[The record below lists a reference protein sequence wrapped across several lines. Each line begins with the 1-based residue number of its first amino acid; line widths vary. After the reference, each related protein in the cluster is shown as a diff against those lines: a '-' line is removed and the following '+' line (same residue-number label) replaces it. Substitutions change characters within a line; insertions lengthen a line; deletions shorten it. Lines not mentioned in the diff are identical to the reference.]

1 MAQTSVIGILRILLQ
16 ANTAQFDTDMRK
28 ASDAVKRTAKDM
40 RQVGQ
45 SLTDVGSTLTKA
57 FTVPIAGIAAASA
70 KLAIDFESSFAGV
83 RKTLDA
89 TEPELQ
95 AIAAAF
101 RELAKTIP
109 INVNELNKLGEA
121 AGALGIPKED
131 VVDFARV
138 MALLGETTNLTSEQ
152 AAESIA
158 KIQNSFG
165 AAGKDTDRFAAT
177 LVALGNDGAST
188 ESQIVEMAARIAGA
202 GNAIG
207 ITQGEVLAFASA
219 LSSVGIEAE
228 MGGSA
233 ISRVFVDIASAVSQ
247 GGKDLEGF
255 AKAAGMSVES
265 FSTLFREDAA
275 QAVNAFIVGLGNIKK
290 SGGDLIGTLNEMGI
304 TEIRLRDT
312 LLRTAGAGDLL
323 TNALTLQKKAWAENT
338 ALTDEARK
346 RFETTAA
353 RAELLWNKLKDV
365 GITLGNALKPAID
378 ATITA
383 IDKLLPILDSGVKLF
398 AMLPKEMQLAA
409 LGTAAIVAA
418 MGPLLVI
425 IGQVALGLS
434 SLTAAFT
441 ANGVAMRAIGPASAI
456 ATTGIGAVR
465 TAALALLTPLNG
477 IVLAAGAAALALTH
491 FIEKRAQAQL
501 DAATTA
507 AQEDTIR
514 VAIERGAN
522 ALINYTEAIQFNDE
536 WNRKRLA
543 GLKAAADETKR
554 TTTATQSLS
563 DKLDA
568 QNAKL
573 SAADKEIAQ
582 LSATTKAK
590 LSEAIKSGA
599 FSMKELSEATGLSEL
614 ALQRFETS
622 MKRAGKA
629 TKDSTRDFDESVRAH
644 ADYLKILDQVITA
657 EARRAAAE
665 GTARR
670 IDPLKE
676 SAEDAANRIAMFKI
690 LQSGIPV
697 IDGVITGIQGI
708 GKYVDIVVP
717 KIITL
722 GDTLK
727 ANLRSVIEG
736 IPEIFKNAFTGGG
749 GLLGAL
755 KAIGVQ
761 IADALTKPLIAKL
774 GGALANLILGGK
786 GGTGGLA
793 GSLLGGVAGPALG
806 GLLGAGAGAGAAS
819 AAAAAAVANAS
830 AAVTGG
836 VGLSAGTAAAGLG
849 STIAIGAA
857 TAGIGAA
864 AVGVALLVRK
874 LMSSAGRDAVEAFAD
889 SFGGFDALR
898 EKLGVLG
905 EEGERLWVN
914 LTQKVGRGNKEQA
927 ASAIAAIE
935 EALAKHQEDAQRLTE
950 EHAAAVA
957 AVQEKYSDT
966 LNAIDQERKTLMD
979 RVAAEMPEEVMGIQ
993 ETLDRA
999 RIDQLDKDKAA
1010 IEEKQRLEL
1019 EALDEALARAE
1030 GNAQK
1035 FLDSIR
1041 DIFAEGVD
1049 LPIREKRIPDGTSS
1063 INPDDLFIDTVG
1075 DWERGHN
1082 FAPPPEFARGS
1093 GGFRDF
1099 GAGTLAMLHGVE
1111 AVVRPGD
1118 VQAATRPI
1126 ILMVND
1132 RELARAVVPVFP
1144 GEASRLGVRVR
1155 S

>member
-441 ANGVAMRAIGPASAI
+441 ANGVAMRALGPASAI

-514 VAIERGAN
+514 IAIERGAS

-599 FSMKELSEATGLSEL
+599 FSMKELSEETGLSEL

-629 TKDSTRDFDESVRAH
+629 TKDSTRDFEDSVRAH
-644 ADYLKILDQVITA
+644 ADYLKIIDQVITA

-676 SAEDAANRIAMFKI
+676 SAEDAANRIAMFKV
-690 LQSGIPV
+690 LSEGIPV
-697 IDGVITGIQGI
+697 VDGIANIF
-708 GKYVDIVVP
+708 D
-717 KIITL
+717 TL
-722 GDTLK
+722 GKKVEFVIPKVVTLGETITS
-727 ANLRSVIEG
+727 NLRGAIQS
-736 IPEIFKNAFTGGG
+736 IPQTIQQAFTGGG
-749 GLLGAL
+749 GFLGAL

-761 IADALTKPLIAKL
+761 LADAISRPLLDRL
-774 GGALANLILGGK
+774 GSSLANLFLGGK
-786 GGTGGLA
+786 GGGASQLIGGLA
-793 GSLLGGVAGPALG
+793 GIG
-806 GLLGAGAGAGAAS
+806 GLFGGAGGGAAAGAVGSALPGGIIAPGVTAGLGGAGAA
-819 AAAAAAVANAS
+819 
-830 AAVTGG
+830 
-836 VGLSAGTAAAGLG
+836 VGIG
-849 STIAIGAA
+849 SSIAIGAA

-935 EALAKHQEDAQRLTE
+935 DALAKHQEDAQRLTE

-1019 EALDEALARAE
+1019 EALDEALERAE

-1111 AVVRPGD
+1111 AVVRPSD
-1118 VQAATRPI
+1118 VTAATRPI